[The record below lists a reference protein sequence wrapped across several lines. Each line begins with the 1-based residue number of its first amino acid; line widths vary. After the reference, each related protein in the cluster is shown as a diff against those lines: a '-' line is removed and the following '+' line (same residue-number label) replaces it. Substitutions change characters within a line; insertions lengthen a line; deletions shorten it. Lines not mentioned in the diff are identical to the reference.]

1 MRKKK
6 SVWERESPPKNIKEG
21 LKIIVALVIIK
32 LLLLNHITIKF
43 HE

>member
-1 MRKKK
+1 MEKK
-6 SVWERESPPKNIKEG
+6 SIWERESPPKNIKEG

-32 LLLLNHITIKF
+32 SLLLNHITIKF

>member
-1 MRKKK
+1 MEKK
-6 SVWERESPPKNIKEG
+6 SIWERESPPKIKEG